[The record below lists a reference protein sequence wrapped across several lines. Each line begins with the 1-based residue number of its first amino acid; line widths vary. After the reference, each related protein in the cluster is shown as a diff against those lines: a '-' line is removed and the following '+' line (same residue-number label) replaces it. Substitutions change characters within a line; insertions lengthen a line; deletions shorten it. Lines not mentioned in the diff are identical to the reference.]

1 MYFKSRAEA
10 GQKLAKS
17 LAKYKGVDCTIVALS
32 DGAVVL
38 AAQVAKKLE
47 CPITMLLAEP
57 IKAPGE
63 TTEVASI
70 NQEGTYS
77 QNSYYTKGQQ
87 EEFDMEYHGIFEQEK
102 RDKLSEMHR
111 QLGKNELIKKSLL
124 KGKTVILISE
134 GMGSS
139 STIDSAAVF
148 LKSIKV
154 KRLIIAAPFAA
165 INVVDR
171 MHLLADEIVCLSVI
185 DNFMGID
192 HYYDDNSV
200 PTHETVVSTI
210 QYMLMNW
217 A

>member
-1 MYFKSRAEA
+1 MYFKNRVEA

-17 LAKYKGVDCTIVALS
+17 LIKYKGEDCTLVALS
-32 DGAVVL
+32 DGAVVV
-38 AAQVAKKLE
+38 AAQIAKKLE
-47 CPITMLLAEP
+47 CPITMLMAEP

-63 TTEVASI
+63 SVEVASI

-77 QNSYYTKGQQ
+77 QNSFFTKGQH

-102 RDKLSEMHR
+102 MDKLSEMHR
-111 QLGKNELIKKSLL
+111 QLGKNELIRKNLL
-124 KGKTVILISE
+124 KHKTVILVSE

-139 STIDSAAVF
+139 GSIDSAAIF

-171 MHLLADEIVCLSVI
+171 MHLLADEIVCLSTI
-185 DNFMGID
+185 DNFMEIN
-192 HYYDDNSV
+192 HYYDDNNLPS
-200 PTHETVVSTI
+200 HDTI
-210 QYMLMNW
+210 IKTIEYMLKNW
-217 A
+217 E